1 MDIYHKASERFYLNV
16 ITAYEQKLK
25 QYMSEEEHN
34 EFIKNTAKQC
44 FLAEMLAC
52 PNKDFKDAVFEKWDE
67 IMGEIK

>member
-1 MDIYHKASERFYLNV
+1 MYKASERFYLNV

-52 PNKDFKDAVFEKWDE
+52 PNKMPFLKNGMKLWEK
-67 IMGEIK
+67 